1 MAKVKK
7 MAFGGLGSV
16 MGSAAKAVKGAMPA
30 ASQMGAAANA
40 ANAARQQ
47 SMAQAAAQKTVSAR
61 PPSFAAD
68 YAKNAMAMGQQAKQ
82 GAQTRQM
89 PGPMAQTRTTTPNTQ
104 SANMRQVVNAKPMT
118 GGMGQAPRMMK
129 SGGAASASKRADGI
143 ASKGKTKGRMV

>member
-40 ANAARQQ
+40 ANAARRQ

-82 GAQTRQM
+82 GAQTRQT
-89 PGPMAQTRTTTPNTQ
+89 GPASTAQK
-104 SANMRQVVNAKPMT
+104 ANMANASQNYMQGLGMYGNKPQAAKK
-118 GGMGQAPRMMK
+118 GGVT
-129 SGGAASASKRADGI
+129 RADGCI
-143 ASKGKTKGRMV
+143 TKGRTKGRML